1 MRMTTI
7 TKSIT
12 AFAAFAALSSVS
24 ALATPQ
30 IKATLP
36 CKLGQAMEQDHMLD
50 IQNTTKAPLP
60 AETIV
65 NLDITTKPN
74 GEQFDC
80 FALTAPLGAGAHI
93 SHMEKVT
100 VGSDSM
106 VCKAYLSKKYPAISH
121 GSDGSS
127 STQCDY

>member
-1 MRMTTI
+1 MRLI
-7 TKSIT
+7 SVTKSIV
-12 AFAAFAALSSVS
+12 AVAAIAALCS
-24 ALATPQ
+24 AGASATPQ

-36 CKLGQAMEQDHMLD
+36 CTLGQSMEQDHMLD
-50 IQNTTKAPLP
+50 IQNTTKASLP

-80 FALTAPLGAGAHI
+80 FALTAPLAAGAHV

-100 VGSDSM
+100 VGSDGM
-106 VCKAYLSKKYPAISH
+106 VCKAFLSKKYPAISH

>member
-1 MRMTTI
+1 MRMI
-7 TKSIT
+7 SVT
-12 AFAAFAALSSVS
+12 AIAAIAAICCAAAS
-24 ALATPQ
+24 ATPQ
-30 IKATLP
+30 VKATLP
-36 CKLGQAMEQDHMLD
+36 CTFGQSMEQDHMLD
-50 IQNTTKAPLP
+50 LQNTTKAALP

-65 NLDITTKPN
+65 NLDITATPN

-80 FALTAPLGAGAHI
+80 FALTAPLAAGAHI

-100 VGSDSM
+100 VGADGLM
-106 VCKAYLSKKYPAISH
+106 CKAFLSKKYPAISH

>member
-1 MRMTTI
+1 MRMITI

-12 AFAAFAALSSVS
+12 AVAAIVVFCSAG
-24 ALATPQ
+24 ALATPTV
-30 IKATLP
+30 KAALP
-36 CKLGQAMEQDHMLD
+36 CKLGQSMEQDHMLD
-50 IQNTTKAPLP
+50 IQNTTKVALP

-80 FALTAPLGAGAHI
+80 FALTAPLAAGAHI

-100 VGSDSM
+100 VGSDGM

>member
-1 MRMTTI
+1 MRIISVMAAATI
-7 TKSIT
+7 
-12 AFAAFAALSSVS
+12 AASFGMAVS
-24 ALATPQ
+24 AAPQ
-30 IKATLP
+30 IKATMP
-36 CKLGQAMEQDHMLD
+36 CTLGQAMEQDHMLD
-50 IQNTTKAPLP
+50 IQNTTKAALP

-80 FALTAPLGAGAHI
+80 FALTAPLAPGAHI

-100 VGSDSM
+100 VGSDGM
-106 VCKAYLSKKYPAISH
+106 MCKAFLSKKYPAITH

>member
-1 MRMTTI
+1 MRMTSI

-12 AFAAFAALSSVS
+12 AIAAIAALCS
-24 ALATPQ
+24 ASAFATPQ

-36 CKLGQAMEQDHMLD
+36 CKLGQSMEQDHMLD
-50 IQNTTKAPLP
+50 IQNTTKSALP
-60 AETIV
+60 TETII

-80 FALTAPLGAGAHI
+80 FALTAPLAPGAHL

-100 VGSDSM
+100 VGTDGLM
-106 VCKAYLSKKYPAISH
+106 CKAYLSKKYPAISH

>member
-1 MRMTTI
+1 MRVI
-7 TKSIT
+7 
-12 AFAAFAALSSVS
+12 SVS
-24 ALATPQ
+24 GLAAIATVCAVGASATPQ

-36 CKLGQAMEQDHMLD
+36 CTFGQSMEQDHMLD
-50 IQNTTKAPLP
+50 IQNTTKTALP
-60 AETIV
+60 TETII

-80 FALTAPLGAGAHI
+80 FALTAPLAPGAHL

-100 VGSDSM
+100 VGTDGLM
-106 VCKAYLSKKYPAISH
+106 CKAFLSKKYPAISH